1 MGAKYFNNSLLTLR
15 KRAREQE
22 VQQGLVLDAEGA
34 AVRGDRLVPV
44 LHEEVSENISN
55 RKDNNTR
62 NVKSEKWAKATWY
75 FDQRGWGKASVE
87 FPLTHLLVQGVRV
100 SSREAGRDKLLPPQ
114 TT

>member
-1 MGAKYFNNSLLTLR
+1 MR

-22 VQQGLVLDAEGA
+22 VQQGSVLDAMGA

-55 RKDNNTR
+55 QTYNNTR
-62 NVKSEKWAKATWY
+62 NVKSEKWAKATWHV
-75 FDQRGWGKASVE
+75 DQRGWGKRHPSSLHLYTCCYKVCAS
-87 FPLTHLLVQGVRV
+87 GG
-100 SSREAGRDKLLPPQ
+100 EAGRDKLLPSP

>member
-1 MGAKYFNNSLLTLR
+1 MR

-22 VQQGLVLDAEGA
+22 GQQGLLLDAVGA

-55 RKDNNTR
+55 RTHNNTR
-62 NVKSEKWAKATWY
+62 NVKSEKRAKATWHT
-75 FDQRGWGKASVE
+75 DQRGWRKRHPSS
-87 FPLTHLLVQGVRV
+87 LHLYTCCYKVCV
-100 SSREAGRDKLLPPQ
+100 SGREAGRDELLLSP

>member
-1 MGAKYFNNSLLTLR
+1 MGAKYFNSSSLTAR

-22 VQQGLVLDAEGA
+22 VQQGSVLDAMGA

-55 RKDNNTR
+55 QTHNNTR
-62 NVKSEKWAKATWY
+62 NVKSEKWAKATWHV
-75 FDQRGWGKASVE
+75 DQRGWGKRHPSSLHLYTCCYKVCAS
-87 FPLTHLLVQGVRV
+87 GG
-100 SSREAGRDKLLPPQ
+100 EAGRDKLLPSP